1 MKEIIGNYA
10 KAKVFTDDVEAY
22 AETQIKMICDNP
34 VSQGSK
40 IRVMPDVHP
49 GQVGTIGL
57 TMTVGE
63 RILPNL
69 LGVDIGCG
77 VTCALVKGKQME
89 LLRVCNLK
97 KSYDI
102 ENSRTMKKEKTEVLK
117 EISLSIAEEEALC
130 IMGRSGC
137 GKTTLLKILGGLLVP
152 TAGSVF
158 YKGERMSG
166 YGRKRMEAYRRAQV
180 GFVFQDYICF

>member
-1 MKEIIGNYA
+1 
-10 KAKVFTDDVEAY
+10 
-22 AETQIKMICDNP
+22 
-34 VSQGSK
+34 
-40 IRVMPDVHP
+40 
-49 GQVGTIGL
+49 
-57 TMTVGE
+57 
-63 RILPNL
+63 
-69 LGVDIGCG
+69 
-77 VTCALVKGKQME
+77 ME

-180 GFVFQDYICF
+180 GFVFQDYKL